1 MREQDFTE
9 RYMKLKKMRFSGMA
23 EELKVQFE
31 DDQIDKISAD
41 ERIFRLIDA
50 ESETRDSKKFARI
63 LKAAD
68 LRYPEASINLKLM
81 EQPGVERAFLE
92 RLSECRWI
100 DERKD
105 LIITGKTGTGKS
117 YCACAL
123 GSAAAAGFR
132 TVKYYKASRLLR
144 DLQNAE
150 NNQTLTE
157 ELNRLSNYDL
167 RALGSAAAAG
177 FRTVKYYKASRL
189 LRDLQNA
196 ENNQTLTEELNRL
209 SNYDLLIVDDFGLM
223 SLDLD
228 MCRNLFELI
237 DIRDGRKSNIF
248 ISQFPVSEWYE
259 MFKDSTY
266 ADACLDRLTGDS
278 FRIEFTGDSLRRTVK
293 GFISQ
298 FPVSE
303 WYEMFKDSTY
313 ADACLDRLTGD
324 SFRIEF
330 TGDSLR
336 RTVKGE

>member
-117 YCACAL
+117 HCAC
-123 GSAAAAGFR
+123 
-132 TVKYYKASRLLR
+132 
-144 DLQNAE
+144 
-150 NNQTLTE
+150 
-157 ELNRLSNYDL
+157 
-167 RALGSAAAAG
+167 ALGSAAAAG

-293 GFISQ
+293 G
-298 FPVSE
+298 E
-303 WYEMFKDSTY
+303 
-313 ADACLDRLTGD
+313 
-324 SFRIEF
+324 
-330 TGDSLR
+330 
-336 RTVKGE
+336 